1 MADAFRITDLKK
13 PVIRVGG
20 GGPAG
25 NFQQSSRSVNLT
37 GILDLLGKGKE
48 FLEERE
54 RRKLLEEKYPGL
66 TTQPTEVLQKRA
78 LNDKNIEQALETA
91 RQFGPTVSTQ
101 PNALKEVDLTAGG
114 AQIPGTSRITLP
126 GALRSQPSPT
136 FDPQQPEFDD
146 ETLKALIRYY
156 GLPGFLARTTPDH
169 RFGKEEVLSSG
180 QTSVLG
186 GQAMYTAPTVTKPSV
201 YKERLADFTKDNPG
215 AEVFQKDFQDK
226 GYYQTLVIGG
236 KNYRFLFPTDLLD
249 RVKKFKAG
257 KSVEGLTGEALTKKI
272 DAFIINQGVKVGEAP
287 KTYDLLEALISGGG
301 NRPPAGDTNTLTDAE
316 IEERDQL
323 RREIKEGENKLAK

>member
-78 LNDKNIEQALETA
+78 LNDKNIEQALEIG
-91 RQFGPTVSTQ
+91 RKFGPTVSTQ
-101 PNALKEVDLTAGG
+101 PNALKEVDLKEGKEVDLKDG
-114 AQIPGTSRITLP
+114 LYHYEDLQIPGASRITLP

-146 ETLKALIRYY
+146 ETLKALIRVY
-156 GLPGFLARTTPDH
+156 GLKGFLERTTSDP
-169 RFGKEEVLSSG
+169 R
-180 QTSVLG
+180 
-186 GQAMYTAPTVTKPSV
+186 
-201 YKERLADFTKDNPG
+201 
-215 AEVFQKDFQDK
+215 
-226 GYYQTLVIGG
+226 
-236 KNYRFLFPTDLLD
+236 
-249 RVKKFKAG
+249 
-257 KSVEGLTGEALTKKI
+257 
-272 DAFIINQGVKVGEAP
+272 
-287 KTYDLLEALISGGG
+287 
-301 NRPPAGDTNTLTDAE
+301 
-316 IEERDQL
+316 
-323 RREIKEGENKLAK
+323 